1 MPVTIDRPA
10 VSSNTRVSDIFSG
23 RRRGGSIGD
32 SGRRIKI
39 GLVNNM
45 PDSAL
50 AATERQFCGVLE
62 AASGKI
68 EVQLRLYALGQ
79 VQRSHEAQ
87 ERLAQ
92 RYADAGALRGQ
103 SLDALIVTGAQPLA
117 PDLEQEPYWR
127 ALTSLIDWA
136 EANTTSTILSCLA
149 AHAGVLHFSGIAR
162 RRLPAK
168 RSGVF
173 AFEVAQGQG
182 LTAGA
187 GRQWLMPHS
196 RYNDLDEA
204 ELTRNGYT
212 VLARSA
218 AAGVDMFTRRTRS
231 LFVFLQGHP
240 EYDGDTLAREFRRDM
255 SRYLNSELETPPHL
269 PQDYFSDESERV
281 LTSFQ
286 ARARSE
292 RAAETMA
299 WFPEVWAR
307 GATDAPW
314 RRPASLFYR
323 NWLRYVA
330 ERKTELLQ
338 NAAAPAARWGG

>member
-10 VSSNTRVSDIFSG
+10 ASSNMRVSDIFSA
-23 RRRGGSIGD
+23 RRRGGTIGD

-50 AATERQFCGVLE
+50 AATERQFCGLLE
-62 AASGKI
+62 TASGEI
-68 EVQLRLYALGQ
+68 EVQLRLYGLGQ
-79 VQRSHEAQ
+79 IARSREA
-87 ERLAQ
+87 EGRLAQ

-103 SLDALIVTGAQPLA
+103 TLDALIVTGAQPLA

-127 ALTSLIDWA
+127 ALISVIDWA
-136 EANTTSTILSCLA
+136 EANTISTILSCLA

-173 AFEVAQGQG
+173 GFEVAQDG

-196 RYNDLDEA
+196 RYNDINEA
-204 ELTRNGYT
+204 ELTRNGYG
-212 VLARSA
+212 VLSRSA
-218 AAGVDMFTRRTRS
+218 AAGVDMFARRTRS
-231 LFVFLQGHP
+231 LFVFMQGHP

-255 SRYLNSELETPPHL
+255 SRYLNGDLESPPDL
-269 PQDYFSDESERV
+269 PEDYFSDEDERV

-292 RAAETMA
+292 RRAETMA
-299 WFPEVWAR
+299 WFPELRAR
-307 GATDAPW
+307 GKADAPW
-314 RRPASLFYR
+314 RRPADLFYR
-323 NWLRYVA
+323 NWLRFIV